1 MIFWKK
7 FLIIVLEVILIGNL
21 KNGIVISNVII
32 SVVMVV

>member
-32 SVVMVV
+32 SVVIVV